1 MDTLSTIAVV
11 GFVLGCIVV
20 IWLISTYNSLVN
32 LNGQVKR
39 AWANVDVVLKQRW
52 DLVPNLVE
60 TVKGY
65 ARHEQEVFARIAELR
80 AQALGAPN
88 RKQRINAE
96 QEMDRLMPRVV
107 AWLEE
112 YPMLRASTNFL
123 HLQAELSRLEEQIAD
138 RRELYNE
145 AATHYNVYRASFP
158 ALLLA
163 QSLGSEEAPLFE
175 VAAQERE
182 APRVKF

>member
-65 ARHEQEVFARIAELR
+65 ARHEQEVFGRIAELR

-96 QEMDRLMPRVV
+96 QQLDRLMPRVV
-107 AWLEE
+107 AWLEQ
-112 YPMLRASTNFL
+112 YPM
-123 HLQAELSRLEEQIAD
+123 
-138 RRELYNE
+138 
-145 AATHYNVYRASFP
+145 P
-158 ALLLA
+158 
-163 QSLGSEEAPLFE
+163 
-175 VAAQERE
+175 
-182 APRVKF
+182 

>member
-1 MDTLSTIAVV
+1 MDPLIIIGIVVLLVVVV
-11 GFVLGCIVV
+11 GIYL
-20 IWLISTYNSLVN
+20 WATYNGLVK
-32 LNGQVKR
+32 LNVRVDEAWSDITVQLKR
-39 AWANVDVVLKQRW
+39 RA
-52 DLVPNLVE
+52 DLIPNLVE

-65 ARHEQEVFARIAELR
+65 ARHEQEVFGRIAELR

-96 QEMDRLMPRVV
+96 QQLDRLMPRVV
-107 AWLEE
+107 AWLEQ
-112 YPMLRASTNFL
+112 YPMLRASENFGQ
-123 HLQAELSRLEEQIAD
+123 LQAELSRLEEQIAD

-175 VAAQERE
+175 IVAQERE